1 MLVSI
6 KLTFRDVR
14 FGFDSFSLRAVVKR
28 SLFKSTCVSKIAQG
42 GAETIS
48 RRREI
53 TPLTENV
60 RYRGAIVRF
69 ETQKINVTLFA
80 FIAL

>member
-1 MLVSI
+1 MFVSD
-6 KLTFRDVR
+6 LTASVCAP
-14 FGFDSFSLRAVVKR
+14 LLNVVCCTR
-28 SLFKSTCVSKIAQG
+28 VSKIAQG

>member
-28 SLFKSTCVSKIAQG
+28 SLFKRTCVSKIAQG
-42 GAETIS
+42 CAETVS
-48 RRREI
+48 GRGET
-53 TPLTENV
+53 TPLAEDV

-69 ETQKINVTLFA
+69 ETPKNNVTLFA
-80 FIAL
+80 FITR